1 MRPDKYNTIGTGT
14 LLPFKPE
21 SQKSNKLLRLRL
33 KKVFQLKN
41 MSKSILPH
49 SIKFFKSSHNFF
61 PLLSN
66 QRTHS
71 KSFFILVKNL
81 PFSFQPANSITFL
94 IARKAFRYNRVY
106 LVGFFCLPKR
116 KILQKFKQRYSIN
129 YLKMNIIKIRI

>member
-1 MRPDKYNTIGTGT
+1 MVIFPIGTGI

-21 SQKSNKLLRLRL
+21 SQKSNKLLRLCL
-33 KKVFQLKN
+33 KKIFPTKKICPKAYCHIQLSFSN
-41 MSKSILPH
+41 QVIT
-49 SIKFFKSSHNFF
+49 FF

-81 PFSFQPANSITFL
+81 PFSFQPDNPITFL
-94 IARKAFRYNRVY
+94 IARKAFRYYNSVY
-106 LVGFFCLPKR
+106 LVAFCLPKR

-129 YLKMNIIKIRI
+129 YFKKWTSSKSEIW